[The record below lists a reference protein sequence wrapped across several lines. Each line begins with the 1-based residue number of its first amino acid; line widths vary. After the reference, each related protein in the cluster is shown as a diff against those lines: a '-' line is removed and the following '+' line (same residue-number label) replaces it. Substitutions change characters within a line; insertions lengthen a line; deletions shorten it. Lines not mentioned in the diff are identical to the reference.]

1 MHGAWVSFLIRVAEA
16 SEYAEAGRVTAEAY
30 RIDDLL
36 QRADGL
42 IDTAYEAELTDAG
55 RRAREAEL
63 LVAVEDGNVLG
74 TVTWCPPTSPWR
86 ELATEQD
93 QAEFRMLSVAA
104 AGRRRGVGRA
114 LVTACLER
122 ARAERMREVL
132 LSSLPQMTSAH
143 ALYREFGF
151 VRTPELDHSP
161 KPHVHLWAFRLT
173 LDLQVTTDESG
184 HEQHATRRAACGR

>member
-36 QRADGL
+36 QRADRL

-74 TVTWCPPTSPWR
+74 TVTLCPPTSPWR

-173 LDLQVTTDESG
+173 LDL
-184 HEQHATRRAACGR
+184 